1 MRTLIVGAGIG
12 GLAAAA
18 GLRRDDHDVVVL
30 ERGEEVAGLGAG
42 ISLWP
47 NAINALGR
55 LGLRDAVM
63 EVGSPVSSGSIRT
76 WRGDVLLPDEVAT
89 FPGALR
95 GAAGGGPSPDLHQAL
110 LGSLD
115 AGVVRTRAE
124 VTGVDQ
130 DDSGVRVVLADGS
143 LEEGDLVVGADGIR
157 SAVRSSVL
165 ADGPPRYS
173 GATAW
178 RTVVPLDAGLLR
190 RTRDGEYWGHGRLFG
205 IVRLGD
211 DSAYCF
217 SAARA
222 PEGERGTPEEEKAAL
237 LAGVDGWADPI
248 PELVAATPAEAILRH
263 DLYDRPAKGPWGKK
277 RVTTL
282 GDAAHPMLPNLG
294 QGACQAIEDAAA
306 LAHALRP
313 GQPRP
318 DDAIPVE
325 TDLRAYES
333 ARMARAHMVV
343 RQSRQASR
351 AALARG
357 PVAEGLRNL
366 VLRSLPSARAIARR
380 RRSSAARR
388 AIPDRRSRRRPP
400 RWLP

>member
-18 GLRRDDHDVVVL
+18 GLRRDGHEVVVL
-30 ERGEEVAGLGAG
+30 ERAAEVVGLGAG

-63 EVGSPVSSGSIRT
+63 DVGSPVSSGSIRT

-89 FPGALR
+89 FAERFGAPLVVVHR
-95 GAAGGGPSPDLHQAL
+95 RDLHAAL
-110 LGSLD
+110 LGSLGD
-115 AGVVRTRAE
+115 VVVKTGSE
-124 VTGVDQ
+124 VASLGQ
-130 DDSGVRVVLADGS
+130 DDSGVRVTLANGS
-143 LEEGDLVVGADGIR
+143 TEEGDLVVGADGIR
-157 SAVRSSVL
+157 SVVRSSVL
-165 ADGPPRYS
+165 GDGPPRYS

-178 RTVVPLDAGLLR
+178 RTVVPLDAGLLG

-217 SAARA
+217 AAARA
-222 PEGERGTPEEEKAAL
+222 PEGERDSPEEEKAAL

-248 PELVAATPAEAILRH
+248 PELVEATPAEAILRH

-343 RQSRQASR
+343 RQSRQVSR
-351 AALARG
+351 AALAKG
-357 PVAEGLRNL
+357 PVAEGVRNL
-366 VLRSLPSARAIARR
+366 VLRSLPK
-380 RRSSAARR
+380 
-388 AIPDRRSRRRPP
+388 RSRDRQAAKIMGG
-400 RWLP
+400 

>member
-1 MRTLIVGAGIG
+1 VRTLIVGAGIG

-18 GLRRDDHDVVVL
+18 GLRRDGHDVVLL
-30 ERGEEVAGLGAG
+30 ERNDAVTGLGAG

-47 NAINALGR
+47 NAIHALGR
-55 LGLRDAVM
+55 LGLRDAV
-63 EVGSPVSSGSIRT
+63 EAVGSPVSSGSIRT

-89 FPGALR
+89 FEARFGAPLVVVHR
-95 GAAGGGPSPDLHQAL
+95 RDLHAAL
-110 LGSLD
+110 LSSLGD
-115 AGVVRTRAE
+115 VVLRTGAE
-124 VTGVDQ
+124 VVGVDQ
-130 DDSGVRVVLADGS
+130 DDSGVRVALADGGF
-143 LEEGDLVVGADGIR
+143 EEGDLVVGADGIR
-157 SAVRSSVL
+157 SSVRAAVL

-178 RTVVPLDAGLLR
+178 RCVVPLDAGLLA
-190 RTRDGEYWGHGRLFG
+190 RTRDGEYWGRGRLFG
-205 IVRLGD
+205 IVRLSD
-211 DSAYCF
+211 ESAYCF
-217 SAARA
+217 AAARA
-222 PEGERGTPEEEKAAL
+222 PEGERRSPDEEKADL

-248 PELVAATPAEAILRH
+248 PELVAATPAEEILRH

-306 LAHALRP
+306 LAAALKP

-343 RQSRQASR
+343 RQSRQACR

-357 PVAEGLRNL
+357 AIAEGARNL
-366 VLRSLPSARAIARR
+366 VLRSLPK
-380 RRSSAARR
+380 
-388 AIPDRRSRRRPP
+388 RSRDRQAAKIIGG
-400 RWLP
+400 